1 MLDQPTL
8 LVVLALLQG
17 LLAVVALSL
26 RAGLGDKARG
36 LGTWAVSLACVSV
49 PAALLA
55 AGFSHSSA
63 AILLQN
69 AFWVPAMVLTPIAVR
84 RFLGFPGNGRA
95 FAAAGLVTYALAAG
109 TTVLAGWADQRLVVL
124 ASFHVACLV
133 IGLHALMRAHPRL
146 AGLGPLLMAVG
157 LAMLALVQSWRAAT
171 VLVEGADA
179 VRFLVGG
186 LVVPVLL
193 VSSMLALTSITVAF
207 LLLATERVRR
217 DLHSLA
223 SRDPLSGLLN
233 RRGFHEL
240 ADPLL
245 ALSARRDAP
254 VALAVIDL
262 DDFRRLN
269 EEGGH
274 ALGDHAIARVGSRLL
289 AESRAED
296 VVARFGGE
304 EFVVLMPLTDAEGAQ
319 RFAERLRLAVAAELA
334 GLASVPSG
342 LTASIGLVAARG
354 PVEFPALYRRADDAL
369 YQAKAQGKNRVF
381 VA

>member
-8 LVVLALLQG
+8 LFVLALLQG

-26 RAGLGDKARG
+26 RLGLGDKARG
-36 LGTWAVSLACVSV
+36 LGTWTASLVCVAA

-55 AGFSHSSA
+55 AGFSQSTE
-63 AILLQN
+63 AILVQN
-69 AFWVPAMVLTPIAVR
+69 ALWVPSMVLTAIAIR
-84 RFLGFPGNGRA
+84 RFFGFPGRERA
-95 FAAAGLVTYALAAG
+95 FAAIALCTYALAAMA
-109 TTVLAGWADQRLVVL
+109 TVLAGWAEFRLVVL
-124 ASFHVACLV
+124 ASLHVACLV
-133 IGLHALMRAHPRL
+133 VGLHALLRAHPRL

-171 VLVEGADA
+171 VLFEGADA

-193 VSSMLALTSITVAF
+193 VSTMLALTCITVAF
-207 LLLATERVRR
+207 ILLSTERVRR
-217 DLHSLA
+217 DLHSMA

-269 EEGGH
+269 DEGGH
-274 ALGDHAIARVGSRLL
+274 TLGDHAIARVGARLL

-304 EFVVLMPLTDAEGAQ
+304 EFVVLMPLTDADGAR
-319 RFAERLRLAVAAELA
+319 RFAERLRLAIAAELA
-334 GLASVPSG
+334 GLASAPSG
-342 LTASIGLVAARG
+342 LTTSIGLVVARG
-354 PVEFPALYRRADDAL
+354 PAEFPALYRRADEAL
-369 YQAKAQGKNRVF
+369 YRAKASGKNCVSC
-381 VA
+381 

>member
-8 LVVLALLQG
+8 LFVLALLQG

-26 RAGLGDKARG
+26 RVGLGENARG
-36 LGTWAVSLACVSV
+36 LGTWTASLVCVAA

-55 AGFSHSSA
+55 MGFSQSTE
-63 AILLQN
+63 AILVQN
-69 AFWVPAMVLTPIAVR
+69 ALWVPSMVLTAIAIR
-84 RFLGFPGNGRA
+84 RFLGFPGRERV
-95 FAAAGLVTYALAAG
+95 FAAIALSTYAVAAMA
-109 TTVLAGWADQRLVVL
+109 TVLAGWAEFRLVVL
-124 ASFHVACLV
+124 ASLHVACLV
-133 IGLHALMRAHPRL
+133 VGLHALLRAHPRL

-157 LAMLALVQSWRAAT
+157 LVMLALVQSWRAAT
-171 VLVEGADA
+171 VLFEGADA

-193 VSSMLALTSITVAF
+193 VSTMLALTCITVAF
-207 LLLATERVRR
+207 ILLATDRVRR
-217 DLHSLA
+217 DLHSMA

-245 ALSARRDAP
+245 ALSGRRDAP

-269 EEGGH
+269 DEGGH
-274 ALGDHAIARVGSRLL
+274 SLGDHAIARVGARLL

-304 EFVVLMPLTDAEGAQ
+304 EFVVLMPLTDAEGAR

-334 GLASVPSG
+334 GIASAPSG

-354 PVEFPALYRRADDAL
+354 PAEFPALYRRADEAL
-369 YQAKAQGKNRVF
+369 YQAKAEGKNRVV

>member
-1 MLDQPTL
+1 MLDQTTL

-17 LLAVVALSL
+17 LLAIVALSL

-36 LGTWAVSLACVSV
+36 LGAWAASLACVATPS
-49 PAALLA
+49 ALLA
-55 AGFSHSSA
+55 AGFSQTPP
-63 AILLQN
+63 AILVQN
-69 AFWVPAMVLTPIAVR
+69 ALWVPAMVLTPIAVR
-84 RFLGFPGNGRA
+84 RFFGVPGRERTLV
-95 FAAAGLVTYALAAG
+95 AAGLATYAVAAAA
-109 TTVLAGWADQRLVVL
+109 TVLPGWAESRIVLLVSL
-124 ASFHVACLV
+124 HVACLV
-133 IGLHALMRAHPRL
+133 VSLHALLRAHPRL

-157 LAMLALVQSWRAAT
+157 LVMLALVQSWRAAT
-171 VLVEGADA
+171 VLLDGADA
-179 VRFLVGG
+179 ARFLVGG
-186 LVVPVLL
+186 FVVPMLL
-193 VSSMLALTSITVAF
+193 VSSMLALTCITVAF
-207 LLLATERVRR
+207 LLLATDRVRR

-269 EEGGH
+269 EQGGH
-274 ALGDHAIARVGSRLL
+274 ALGDRAIARVGARLL
-289 AESRAED
+289 SESRAED

-304 EFVVLMPLTDAEGAQ
+304 EFVVLMPLTDADGA
-319 RFAERLRLAVAAELA
+319 RGFAERLRLAVAAELA
-334 GLASVPSG
+334 GLGAAPSG

-354 PVEFPALYRRADDAL
+354 PVEFNAMYRRADEAL
-369 YQAKAQGKNRVF
+369 YKAKAEGKNRVV

>member
-8 LVVLALLQG
+8 LFVLALLQG

-26 RAGLGDKARG
+26 RFGLGEKARG
-36 LGTWAVSLACVSV
+36 LGSWAASLVCVSTA
-49 PAALLA
+49 AALLA
-55 AGFSHSSA
+55 SGFAQSPS

-69 AFWVPAMVLTPIAVR
+69 ALWVPSMVLTPIAVR
-84 RFLGFPGNGRA
+84 RFLGYPGEERR
-95 FAAAGLVTYALAAG
+95 FAAMALATYAVAAG
-109 TTVLAGWADQRLVVL
+109 ATVLAGWAELRIVLL
-124 ASFHVACLV
+124 ASLHVVCLV
-133 IGLHALMRAHPRL
+133 AGLHALLRAHPRL

-171 VLVEGADA
+171 VLLEGADA
-179 VRFLVGG
+179 ARFLVGG
-186 LVVPVLL
+186 FIVPVLL
-193 VSSMLALTSITVAF
+193 VSTMLALTCITVAF
-207 LLLATERVRR
+207 LLLATDRVRR
-217 DLHSLA
+217 DLHNLA

-269 EEGGH
+269 EQGGH
-274 ALGDHAIARVGSRLL
+274 ALGDHAIARVGARLL

-304 EFVVLMPLTDAEGAQ
+304 EFVVLMPLTDGEGAG

-334 GLASVPSG
+334 GLASMPSG

-354 PVEFPALYRRADDAL
+354 PVEFNAMYRRADEAL
-369 YQAKAQGKNRVF
+369 YRAKAEGKNRV
-381 VA
+381 VIA

>member
-26 RAGLGDKARG
+26 RVGLRDKARG
-36 LGTWAVSLACVSV
+36 LGAWAASLACVAV
-49 PAALLA
+49 AATLLS
-55 AGFSHSSA
+55 AGFAQTPS
-63 AILLQN
+63 AILIQN
-69 AFWVPAMVLTPIAVR
+69 ALWVPSMVLTPIAVR
-84 RFLGFPGNGRA
+84 RFLGFSGMERT
-95 FAAAGLVTYALAAG
+95 FAAIGLSVYAIAAG
-109 TTVLAGWADQRLVVL
+109 ATVLAGWAELRLVLL
-124 ASFHVACLV
+124 ASLHVACLV
-133 IGLHALMRAHPRL
+133 AALHALLRAHPRL

-157 LAMLALVQSWRAAT
+157 LAMLALVQSWRVST
-171 VLVEGADA
+171 VLFEGADA
-179 VRFLVGG
+179 ARFLVGG
-186 LVVPVLL
+186 FIVPVLL
-193 VSSMLALTSITVAF
+193 VSSMLALTCITVAF

-217 DLHSLA
+217 DLHNLA

-245 ALSARRDAP
+245 ALSGRRDGP

-269 EEGGH
+269 EHGGH
-274 ALGDHAIARVGSRLL
+274 ALGDHAIARVGARLL
-289 AESRAED
+289 SESRAED

-304 EFVVLMPLTDAEGAQ
+304 EFVVLMPLTDAEGAW
-319 RFAERLRLAVAAELA
+319 RFAERLRLAVAGELA
-334 GLASVPSG
+334 GLPFAPSG

-354 PVEFPALYRRADDAL
+354 PAEFPALYRRADEAL
-369 YQAKAQGKNRVF
+369 YRAKAEGKNRVV

>member
-26 RAGLGDKARG
+26 RVGLRDKARG
-36 LGTWAVSLACVSV
+36 LGAWAASLACV
-49 PAALLA
+49 ALA
-55 AGFSHSSA
+55 ATLLSAGFAQTPS

-69 AFWVPAMVLTPIAVR
+69 ALWVPSMVLTPIAVR
-84 RFLGFPGNGRA
+84 RFLGFSGMERTFIAIGLGVYA
-95 FAAAGLVTYALAAG
+95 IAAGA
-109 TTVLAGWADQRLVVL
+109 TVLAGWAELRLVLL
-124 ASFHVACLV
+124 ASLHVACLV
-133 IGLHALMRAHPRL
+133 AALQALLRAHPRL
-146 AGLGPLLMAVG
+146 VGLGPLLMAVG
-157 LAMLALVQSWRAAT
+157 LAMLALVQSWRVST
-171 VLVEGADA
+171 VLFEGADA
-179 VRFLVGG
+179 ARFLVGG
-186 LVVPVLL
+186 FIVPVLL
-193 VSSMLALTSITVAF
+193 VSSMLALTCITVAF

-217 DLHSLA
+217 DLHNLA

-245 ALSARRDAP
+245 ALSGRRDGP

-269 EEGGH
+269 EHGGH
-274 ALGDHAIARVGSRLL
+274 ALGDHAIARVGARLL
-289 AESRAED
+289 AESRGED

-304 EFVVLMPLTDAEGAQ
+304 EFVVLMPLTDVEGAW

-334 GLASVPSG
+334 GLQSAPSG
-342 LTASIGLVAARG
+342 LTASVGLVAARG
-354 PVEFPALYRRADDAL
+354 PADFPALYRRADEAL
-369 YQAKAQGKNRVF
+369 YRAKAEGKNRVV

>member
-17 LLAVVALSL
+17 LLALVALSL
-26 RAGLGDKARG
+26 RFGLRDKARG
-36 LGTWAVSLACVSV
+36 LGAWAASLVCVAL

-55 AGFSHSSA
+55 AGFSQTQA
-63 AILLQN
+63 AILVQN
-69 AFWVPAMVLTPIAVR
+69 ALWVPAMVLTPIAVR
-84 RFLGFPGNGRA
+84 RFLGFPGGERA
-95 FAAAGLVTYALAAG
+95 LAAAGLATYAVTAAA
-109 TTVLAGWADQRLVVL
+109 TVLEGWADLRLALL
-124 ASFHVACLV
+124 ASFHAACLL
-133 IGLHALMRAHPRL
+133 IGLHALLRAHPRL

-171 VLVEGADA
+171 VLLEGADA
-179 VRFLVGG
+179 ARFLVGG
-186 LVVPVLL
+186 LIVPILL
-193 VSSMLALTSITVAF
+193 VSSMLALTCITVAF

-245 ALSARRDAP
+245 ALSGRRDAP

-269 EEGGH
+269 DHGGH
-274 ALGDHAIARVGSRLL
+274 ALGDHAIVRVASRLL

-304 EFVVLMPLTDAEGAQ
+304 EFVVLMPLTDAEGAS
-319 RFAERLRLAVAAELA
+319 RFAERLRLAIAAELA
-334 GLASVPSG
+334 GLSSAPGG

-354 PVEFPALYRRADDAL
+354 PAEFPALYRRADEAL
-369 YQAKAQGKNRVF
+369 YRAKAEGKNRVV

>member
-8 LVVLALLQG
+8 LFVVALMQG
-17 LLAVVALSL
+17 LLAVMVLSL
-26 RAGLGDKARG
+26 RVGLGENARG
-36 LGTWAVSLACVSV
+36 LGTWAASLVCVGV

-55 AGFSHSSA
+55 AGQGQTTA
-63 AILLQN
+63 GILVQN
-69 AFWVPAMVLTPIAVR
+69 ALWIPSMVLTPVAVR
-84 RFLGFPGNGRA
+84 RFLGLPGAERV
-95 FAAAGLVTYALAAG
+95 FAAIALAVYAVAAVA
-109 TTVLAGWADQRLVVL
+109 TVIQGWADLRIAVL
-124 ASFHVACLV
+124 ASLHVACMV
-133 IGLHALMRAHPRL
+133 VALHALLRAYPRL
-146 AGLGPLLMAVG
+146 PGLGPLLMAVG

-171 VLVEGADA
+171 AVFEGADA
-179 VRFLVGG
+179 ARFLVGG

-193 VSSMLALTSITVAF
+193 VSTMLALTCITVAF
-207 LLLATERVRR
+207 ILLATERVRR

-245 ALSARRDAP
+245 ALSGRRDAP

-274 ALGDHAIARVGSRLL
+274 ALGDHAIARVGARLL

-304 EFVVLMPLTDAEGAQ
+304 EFVVLMPLTDAEGAK

-334 GLASVPSG
+334 GLASAPSG
-342 LTASIGLVAARG
+342 LTASIGLAAARG
-354 PVEFPALYRRADDAL
+354 PVEFPAMYRRADEAL
-369 YQAKAQGKNRVF
+369 YQAKAEGKNRV
-381 VA
+381 VLA

>member
-8 LVVLALLQG
+8 LVVLALVQG

-26 RAGLGDKARG
+26 RIGLADKARG
-36 LGTWAVSLACVSV
+36 LGAWAISLACVAV
-49 PAALLA
+49 AAGLLA
-55 AGFSHSSA
+55 AGFSASSA
-63 AILLQN
+63 AILVQN
-69 AFWVPAMVLTPIAVR
+69 AFWVPSMVLTPIAVR
-84 RFLGFPGNGRA
+84 RFFGFPGSART
-95 FAAAGLVTYALAAG
+95 FAAAGLATYAVAAG
-109 TTVLAGWADQRLVVL
+109 ATVLGGWAELRVALL
-124 ASFHVACLV
+124 ASLHVACLV
-133 IGLHALMRAHPRL
+133 VALHALLRAHRRL

-157 LAMLALVQSWRAAT
+157 LAMLALVQSWRVAT
-171 VLVEGADA
+171 VFLEGADA
-179 VRFLVGG
+179 ARFLVGG
-186 LVVPVLL
+186 FVVPVLL
-193 VSSMLALTSITVAF
+193 VSAMLALTCITVAF
-207 LLLATERVRR
+207 ILLATERVRR

-245 ALSARRDAP
+245 ALSGRRDAP

-269 EEGGH
+269 EHGGH
-274 ALGDHAIARVGSRLL
+274 ALGDHAIARVGARLL
-289 AESRAED
+289 SESRAED

-319 RFAERLRLAVAAELA
+319 RFAERLRLAVASELA
-334 GLASVPSG
+334 GIASATGG

-354 PVEFPALYRRADDAL
+354 PVEFLAMYRRADEAL
-369 YQAKAQGKNRVF
+369 YEAKASGKNRV
-381 VA
+381 VLA

>member
-8 LVVLALLQG
+8 LFVLALLQG

-26 RAGLGDKARG
+26 RFGLGDKARG
-36 LGTWAVSLACVSV
+36 LGAWAASLVCVAAA
-49 PAALLA
+49 AALLA
-55 AGFSHSSA
+55 SGFAQTNA

-69 AFWVPAMVLTPIAVR
+69 ALWVPSMVLTPIAVR
-84 RFLGFPGNGRA
+84 RFLGYPGAERV
-95 FAAAGLVTYALAAG
+95 FAAVALSTYAVAAG
-109 TTVLAGWADQRLVVL
+109 ATVLAGWAELRLVLL
-124 ASFHVACLV
+124 ASLHVACLV
-133 IGLHALMRAHPRL
+133 VGLHALLRAHPRL
-146 AGLGPLLMAVG
+146 VGLGPLLMAIG

-171 VLVEGADA
+171 VMLEGADA
-179 VRFLVGG
+179 ARFLVGG
-186 LVVPVLL
+186 FIVPVLL
-193 VSSMLALTSITVAF
+193 VSTMLALTCITVAF
-207 LLLATERVRR
+207 LLLATDRVRR

-245 ALSARRDAP
+245 ALSGRRDAP

-269 EEGGH
+269 EHGGH
-274 ALGDHAIARVGSRLL
+274 ALGDHAIARVGVRLL

-304 EFVVLMPLTDAEGAQ
+304 EFVVLMPLTDADGAR

-334 GLASVPSG
+334 GLASAPSG

-354 PVEFPALYRRADDAL
+354 PVEFNAMYRRADEAL
-369 YQAKAQGKNRVF
+369 YQAKAQGKNRV
-381 VA
+381 VSA

>member
-8 LVVLALLQG
+8 LFVLALLQG
-17 LLAVVALSL
+17 LLAIVALSL
-26 RAGLGDKARG
+26 RIGLGDKARG
-36 LGTWAVSLACVSV
+36 LGAWAFSLACV
-49 PAALLA
+49 ALA
-55 AGFSHSSA
+55 AGLLASGFAASPT
-63 AILLQN
+63 AILVQN
-69 AFWVPAMVLTPIAVR
+69 ALWVPSMVLTPIAVR
-84 RFLGFPGNGRA
+84 RFLGVPSGART
-95 FAAAGLVTYALAAG
+95 FAAIGLSAYALAAG
-109 TTVLAGWADQRLVVL
+109 ATVLAGWAEFRLVLL
-124 ASFHVACLV
+124 ASLHVGCMVAA
-133 IGLHALMRAHPRL
+133 LHALLRAHPRL

-157 LAMLALVQSWRAAT
+157 LVMLALVQSWRAAT
-171 VLVEGADA
+171 VFLDGADA

-186 LVVPVLL
+186 FVVPVLL
-193 VSSMLALTSITVAF
+193 VSAMLALTCITVGF
-207 LLLATERVRR
+207 LLLATDRVRR

-245 ALSARRDAP
+245 ALSGRRDAP

-274 ALGDHAIARVGSRLL
+274 ALGDHAIARVGARLL
-289 AESRAED
+289 LESRAED

-304 EFVVLMPLTDAEGAQ
+304 EFVVLMPLTDADGAR

-334 GLASVPSG
+334 GLASAPSG

-354 PVEFPALYRRADDAL
+354 PAEFPALYRRADEAL
-369 YQAKAQGKNRVF
+369 YQAKAQGKNRVV

>member
-1 MLDQPTL
+1 M
-8 LVVLALLQG
+8 A
-17 LLAVVALSL
+17 
-26 RAGLGDKARG
+26 
-36 LGTWAVSLACVSV
+36 
-49 PAALLA
+49 
-55 AGFSHSSA
+55 
-63 AILLQN
+63 
-69 AFWVPAMVLTPIAVR
+69 
-84 RFLGFPGNGRA
+84 
-95 FAAAGLVTYALAAG
+95 
-109 TTVLAGWADQRLVVL
+109 TVLAGWAEFRLVVL
-124 ASFHVACLV
+124 ASLHVACLV
-133 IGLHALMRAHPRL
+133 VGLHALLRAHPRL

-157 LAMLALVQSWRAAT
+157 LVMLALVQSWRAAT
-171 VLVEGADA
+171 VLFEGADA

-193 VSSMLALTSITVAF
+193 VSTMLALTCITVAF
-207 LLLATERVRR
+207 ILLATDRVRR
-217 DLHSLA
+217 DLHSMA

-245 ALSARRDAP
+245 ALSGRRDAP

-269 EEGGH
+269 DEGGH
-274 ALGDHAIARVGSRLL
+274 SLGDHAIARVGARLL

-304 EFVVLMPLTDAEGAQ
+304 EFVVLMPLTDAEGAR

-334 GLASVPSG
+334 GIESAPSG

-354 PVEFPALYRRADDAL
+354 PAEFPALYRRADEAL
-369 YQAKAQGKNRVF
+369 YQAKAEGKNRVV

>member
-8 LVVLALLQG
+8 LFVLALLQG

-26 RAGLGDKARG
+26 RFGLGEKARG
-36 LGTWAVSLACVSV
+36 LGVWAASLACVAV
-49 PAALLA
+49 PAGLLA
-55 AGFSHSSA
+55 AGFAQSPS
-63 AILLQN
+63 AILVQN

-84 RFLGFPGNGRA
+84 RFLGFPGGERA
-95 FAAAGLVTYALAAG
+95 FAAAGLLIYALAAAA
-109 TTVLAGWADQRLVVL
+109 TVLAGWAELRLMAL

-133 IGLHALMRAHPRL
+133 AGLQALLRAHPRL
-146 AGLGPLLMAVG
+146 LGLGALLMAVG
-157 LAMLALVQSWRAAT
+157 LVMLALVQSWRVAT
-171 VLVEGADA
+171 VLFEGADA

-186 LVVPVLL
+186 LIVPVLL
-193 VSSMLALTSITVAF
+193 VSTMLALTCITVAF

-233 RRGFHEL
+233 RRGFHER

-245 ALSARRDAP
+245 ALTGRRDAP
-254 VALAVIDL
+254 IALAVVDL

-269 EEGGH
+269 EHGGH
-274 ALGDHAIARVGSRLL
+274 ALGDHAIARVGARLL

-304 EFVVLMPLTDAEGAQ
+304 EFVVLMPLTDADGA
-319 RFAERLRLAVAAELA
+319 RRCAERLRLAVATELP
-334 GLASVPSG
+334 GLDSAPTG
-342 LTASIGLVAARG
+342 MTASIGLVTARG
-354 PVEFPALYRRADDAL
+354 PADFQAMYRRADEAL
-369 YQAKAQGKNRVF
+369 YKAKAEGKNRV
-381 VA
+381 VTA

>member
-8 LVVLALLQG
+8 LIVLALLQG

-26 RAGLGDKARG
+26 RVGLGDSARG
-36 LGTWAVSLACVSV
+36 LGAWAASLACVAV
-49 PAALLA
+49 AATLLS
-55 AGFSHSSA
+55 AGFAQAPS
-63 AILLQN
+63 AILVQN
-69 AFWVPAMVLTPIAVR
+69 ALWVPSMVLTPIAVR
-84 RFLGFPGNGRA
+84 RFLGFSGMERT
-95 FAAAGLVTYALAAG
+95 FAAIGLSVYAIAAG
-109 TTVLAGWADQRLVVL
+109 ATVLAGWAELRLVLL
-124 ASFHVACLV
+124 ASLHVACLV
-133 IGLHALMRAHPRL
+133 AALHALLRAHPRL

-157 LAMLALVQSWRAAT
+157 LAMLALVQSWRVST
-171 VLVEGADA
+171 VLFEGADA
-179 VRFLVGG
+179 ARFLVGG
-186 LVVPVLL
+186 FIVPVLL
-193 VSSMLALTSITVAF
+193 VSSMLALTCITVAF

-217 DLHSLA
+217 DLHNLA

-245 ALSARRDAP
+245 ALSGRRDGP

-269 EEGGH
+269 EHGGH
-274 ALGDHAIARVGSRLL
+274 ALGDHAIARVGARLL
-289 AESRAED
+289 SESRAED

-304 EFVVLMPLTDAEGAQ
+304 EFVVLMPLTDAEGAW

-334 GLASVPSG
+334 GLQSPPSG

-354 PVEFPALYRRADDAL
+354 PAEFPALYRRADEAL
-369 YQAKAQGKNRVF
+369 YRAKAEGKNRVV

>member
-1 MLDQPTL
+1 
-8 LVVLALLQG
+8 
-17 LLAVVALSL
+17 
-26 RAGLGDKARG
+26 
-36 LGTWAVSLACVSV
+36 
-49 PAALLA
+49 
-55 AGFSHSSA
+55 
-63 AILLQN
+63 
-69 AFWVPAMVLTPIAVR
+69 MVLTPIAVR
-84 RFLGFPGNGRA
+84 RFLGFPGGERA
-95 FAAAGLVTYALAAG
+95 LAAAGLATYAVTAAA
-109 TTVLAGWADQRLVVL
+109 TVLEGWADLRLALL
-124 ASFHVACLV
+124 ASFHAACLL
-133 IGLHALMRAHPRL
+133 IGLHALLRAHPRL

-171 VLVEGADA
+171 VLLEGADA
-179 VRFLVGG
+179 ARFLVGG
-186 LVVPVLL
+186 LIVPVLL
-193 VSSMLALTSITVAF
+193 VSSMLALTCISVAF

-245 ALSARRDAP
+245 ALSGRRDAP

-269 EEGGH
+269 DHGGH
-274 ALGDHAIARVGSRLL
+274 ALGDHAIVRVASRLL

-304 EFVVLMPLTDAEGAQ
+304 EFVVLMPLTDAEGAS
-319 RFAERLRLAVAAELA
+319 RFAERLRLAIAAELA
-334 GLASVPSG
+334 GLSSAPGG

-354 PVEFPALYRRADDAL
+354 PAEFPALYRRADEAL
-369 YQAKAQGKNRVF
+369 YRAKAEGKNRVV